1 MDAALPEDFVEE
13 ADLED
18 EAETVEPLD
27 DDGLFGL
34 RPSNGSERG
43 VGAVYGLS
51 AVASAGSVES

>member
-43 VGAVYGLS
+43 VGGSLWAVCCCFCWFC
-51 AVASAGSVES
+51 